1 MFLSLDSVLFGRSGE
16 GRLHSHKLHWGGK
29 KKVTVGVQCCF
40 WQVLASNEMS
50 PIETD
55 EDGYVNLG
63 SAAAETQR
71 LVFLLLLFEKLLQK
85 VALQKTQ
92 LREGAEG

>member
-1 MFLSLDSVLFGRSGE
+1 
-16 GRLHSHKLHWGGK
+16 
-29 KKVTVGVQCCF
+29 
-40 WQVLASNEMS
+40 MS

-63 SAAAETQR
+63 SAAAETHR
-71 LVFLLLLFEKLLQK
+71 LVFLLLLFEKSLQK
-85 VALQKTQ
+85 VALEKTQ